1 MHTKVNEKKTY
12 IKSEAGITYLESLKL
27 YVKTI
32 KRKKAIQETKI
43 TCVGK
48 KPHPTK
54 SPKTKQILRDK
65 L

>member
-1 MHTKVNEKKTY
+1 MKKKNY

-48 KPHPTK
+48 KKPHPTK